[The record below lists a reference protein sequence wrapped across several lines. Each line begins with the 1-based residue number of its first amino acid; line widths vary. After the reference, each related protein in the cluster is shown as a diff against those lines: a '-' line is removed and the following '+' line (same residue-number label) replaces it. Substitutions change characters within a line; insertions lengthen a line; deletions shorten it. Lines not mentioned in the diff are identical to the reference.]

1 MKYVAIM
8 SEYYKKCVDVPMKEV
23 RSMCLQFVELGIHVW
38 IWFFSSSLKMSKYMH
53 VPIQMNCEFNC
64 GCRQIG
70 LTTPIFLGDSM
81 KIKLK
86 KVYVQ

>member
-1 MKYVAIM
+1 
-8 SEYYKKCVDVPMKEV
+8 
-23 RSMCLQFVELGIHVW
+23 
-38 IWFFSSSLKMSKYMH
+38 MH